1 MLTWE
6 ENIDAQVLR
15 KRNWTIS
22 AIARHLGR
30 DRKTIRTYLAGDR
43 TPGQCTPAG
52 PDGLA
57 VFTDYVAARLGLDN
71 ISMAVRAAAAVVDRQ
86 RGAALNIVVPDS
98 CHFLGFWSSGWCF
111 AWSAGCW
118 GGPLT
123 H

>member
-1 MLTWE
+1 MFGFDIALIQLGGAQPGRIYEHLTST
-6 ENIDAQVLR
+6 IVLR
-15 KRNWTIS
+15 MVIGVVAVAVL
-22 AIARHLGR
+22 AIWPIEAQGTRATLVL
-30 DRKTIRTYLAGDR
+30 LA
-43 TPGQCTPAG
+43 AG
-52 PDGLA
+52 LS
-57 VFTDYVAARLGLDN
+57 LDN

>member
-57 VFTDYVAARLGLDN
+57 VFTDYVAARLLTRAIFSVSGVLVGVLPGQQGVGL
-71 ISMAVRAAAAVVDRQ
+71 RR
-86 RGAALNIVVPDS
+86 
-98 CHFLGFWSSGWCF
+98 
-111 AWSAGCW
+111 
-118 GGPLT
+118 
-123 H
+123 